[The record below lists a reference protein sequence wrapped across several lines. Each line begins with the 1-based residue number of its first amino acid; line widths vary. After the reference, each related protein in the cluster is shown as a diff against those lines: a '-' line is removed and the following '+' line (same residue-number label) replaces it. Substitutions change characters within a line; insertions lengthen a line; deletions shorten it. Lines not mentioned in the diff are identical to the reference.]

1 MVEIILDSF
10 KLVYIKINK
19 ERVIVISM
27 YRVYEIL
34 IVSYFYYYIKAS
46 VGAAAL
52 GVSGRM
58 WSKSRAA
65 LGKKR
70 TAIPAILGT
79 FTGLAFGGLLGMSQG
94 MRKLKDGLPIDSPLL
109 SIIKENDQ
117 LKQQKMDETLSEVM
131 NKHNKD

>member
-1 MVEIILDSF
+1 MSTD
-10 KLVYIKINK
+10 NK
-19 ERVIVISM
+19 EDIIKDKLINYKPNEEERKVIQSALFN
-27 YRVYEIL
+27 L
-34 IVSYFYYYIKAS
+34 ITYAS

-94 MRKLKDGLPIDSPLL
+94 MKKLKEGLPLESPLL
-109 SIIKENDQ
+109 AIIKENEQ
-117 LKQQKMDETLSEVM
+117 LKQQKMDETLSDIM
-131 NKHNKD
+131 NKHNK

>member
-1 MVEIILDSF
+1 MSTD
-10 KLVYIKINK
+10 NK
-19 ERVIVISM
+19 EDIIKDKLINYKPNEEERKVIQSALFN
-27 YRVYEIL
+27 L
-34 IVSYFYYYIKAS
+34 ITYAS

-94 MRKLKDGLPIDSPLL
+94 MKKLKEGLPLESSLL
-109 SIIKENDQ
+109 AIIKENEQ
-117 LKQQKMDETLSEVM
+117 LKQQKMDETLSDIM
-131 NKHNKD
+131 NKHNK

>member
-1 MVEIILDSF
+1 MTTNNAEDIIKD
-10 KLVYIKINK
+10 KLINYK
-19 ERVIVISM
+19 PNEEERRAIQSALFNFIT
-27 YRVYEIL
+27 Y
-34 IVSYFYYYIKAS
+34 AS